1 MKARVLP
8 LVALALLP
16 AVASAQRGGG
26 GRDRGTK
33 ADFDGM
39 ISSSPVGLRL
49 SNGDVED
56 MNPVKLLADKRKDL
70 KLTDDQL
77 KQIRAMN
84 DALKESNKPQFK
96 VLDSLR
102 TAMRPRAGADEDV
115 ERVRTQLARQ
125 DVVDVVKAIRDGYDA
140 KLKEA
145 VALLD
150 DTQKAKADEL
160 VARQARDSE
169 EMLAKALGGG
179 RGGMGGGRRG
189 RPPAA

>member
-1 MKARVLP
+1 MNARALP
-8 LVALALLP
+8 LIALAILP
-16 AVASAQRGGG
+16 AVAAAQRG

-39 ISSSPVGLRL
+39 ISSAPVGLRL

-84 DALKESNKPQFK
+84 DALRESTKPQFK

-102 TAMRPRAGADEDV
+102 MAMRPRAGADEDV
-115 ERVRTQLARQ
+115 ERVRTQLVRQ
-125 DVVDVVKAIRDGYDA
+125 EVVDLVKAIREGYDA

-150 DTQKAKADEL
+150 ESQKAKADEL
-160 VARQARDSE
+160 VAKQAREAE
-169 EMLAKALGGG
+169 ETLAKAFGGG
-179 RGGMGGGRRG
+179 RGMGGGRRG
-189 RPPAA
+189 RPPTA

>member
-1 MKARVLP
+1 MKPRVLS
-8 LVALALLP
+8 LLALALLP
-16 AVASAQRGGG
+16 SVALAQR

-33 ADFDGM
+33 ADFDAM
-39 ISSSPVGLRL
+39 IGSSPVGLRL

-56 MNPVKLLADKRKDL
+56 MNPVKLLVDKRKDL

-84 DALKESNKPQFK
+84 DALKESTRPQFK

-102 TAMRPRAGADEDV
+102 IAMRPRAGADEEV
-115 ERVRTQLARQ
+115 ERVRIQLARQ
-125 DVVDVVKAIRDGYDA
+125 DVMDLVKAIREGYDA

-150 DTQKAKADEL
+150 ESQKAKADEL
-160 VARQARDSE
+160 VARQAKDAE
-169 EMLAKALGGG
+169 ETLAKALGGG
-179 RGGMGGGRRG
+179 RGAMGGGRRG
-189 RPPAA
+189 RPPAN